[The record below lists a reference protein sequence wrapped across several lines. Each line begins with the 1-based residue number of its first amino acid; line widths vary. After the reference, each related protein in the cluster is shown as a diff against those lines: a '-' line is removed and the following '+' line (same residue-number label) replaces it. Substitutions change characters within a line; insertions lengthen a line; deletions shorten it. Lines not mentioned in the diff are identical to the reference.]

1 MAGYATRA
9 RRGANAAQKAPP
21 KVFAREDADGV
32 RREKKRRADGDAP
45 VVPGE
50 AGADGRAMSKEER
63 RAAKKARKAEKSAL
77 LAQVQGARGTAPA
90 GETEANASANPNRS
104 ERAVAET
111 APSSSKPPKSS
122 DDPKRKSN
130 ADKARGPSGN
140 DELSADARSA
150 RTADT
155 TRPPPKPPPKPKK
168 SHGCKELDDL
178 SEYFVNLGGAPL
190 APGWTVDRHTRSTDG
205 SGYHYFRNPQ
215 GVRFRSKVEAA
226 KHYGLFDNAFGDAAS
241 KEKNKAKQTKK
252 NDSAVSVAAPLAVSA
267 FVGDAKNTK
276 KKKKEKEK
284 RGGQQDRPVDGELL
298 LLGDA
303 EKKKKKKKKKKP
315 RTPWEYVKVD
325 GEVFRRGDCA
335 YVISDKTIDLDDDAE
350 EICAAC
356 GTTHGPSGVTQSRNE
371 GEGEGDADVMLE
383 CDGCLRG
390 WHLGCLTPPLLEV
403 PDAEWVCPMC
413 LASEDG
419 VAAPDERTRK
429 RTACSEFLDGRLHLC
444 RIENI
449 WSEGSEFKFVG
460 RWFATPEETHTGRRS
475 HHARREVFL
484 TGVTDENNVD
494 ALLKRATVL
503 PPQQF
508 RDAARHAAKAASAA
522 RRRAVAAKAAAGEG
536 DLNRVAETAVAA
548 NENDD
553 EDSVDAAAVAAARAA
568 GEDVFLCEYTY
579 DAHFQ
584 RFKRRNEWE
593 DDEFSDDEGRGRSG
607 RLARGEERYLDDDD
621 FGDDSDA
628 SDAPEDEDDGGEW
641 NAARR
646 KNGKQNANKSDK
658 SNKRALRGRAVSRHI
673 TASRRKAAAAS
684 GEAGVMGLGAM
695 AIRVVER
702 EAPATKLSR
711 ARVALSLATTPGSMP
726 CREHE
731 RAKIYDFVE
740 QAINEGS
747 ACRGR
752 SMYISGVPG
761 TGKTATVR
769 EVIRALRKKSRDGY
783 LPRFNHVELN
793 GLRLQ
798 TPKHAYSAIAEELLG
813 ERLGPDRACEVLD
826 ARFRDGRG
834 ADGRVTVLVADEMDL
849 LVTRSSSLLYNLFD
863 WPTHRASRLVILG
876 IANTLDLPERLMP
889 KISSRLGNNKV
900 VFKPYTAEQLKKIV
914 HARLDDARS
923 MKSSTLRLGGLSGFP
938 ERTSEPLRKNVV
950 EEKNDSAFEAVAVE
964 LASRKVAAVSGDA
977 RRVLELCRRA
987 AELAETLAGRS
998 FDEAETAHAYD
1009 GDLSAAEVA
1018 ELDRR
1023 RRRVAALDKAQVAM
1037 QHIKAAMFEMFQ
1049 SPHMR
1054 MLEAASR
1061 HDRIFLCALLLELR
1075 ASGVTEARVSNVM
1088 RRHVQ
1093 LCRAHA
1099 EPEPPAGAAVSIAC
1113 RLASSGLLL
1122 ADPGRRRAAQRVCL
1136 NVPMEDVAYALKD
1149 ERRLQERKL
1158 AAHEALRRATGGR
1171 PSEKNTNGGV
1181 ASAATNAALA
1191 AQTEADRGDIPWIR
1205 QMDL

>member
-1 MAGYATRA
+1 MVISARCPTKDAFRPARLRLIAREPRRRVSPAPGLGRGFEGRIDKFKARFGQSKTLGAKFFKRARDPARVHNGTRA
-9 RRGANAAQKAPP
+9 RLSPS
-21 KVFAREDADGV
+21 
-32 RREKKRRADGDAP
+32 
-45 VVPGE
+45 
-50 AGADGRAMSKEER
+50 AMSEEER
-63 RAAKKARKAEKSAL
+63 RAPKKARRAKRSAL
-77 LAQVQGARGTAPA
+77 LALVHGARGTAPA
-90 GETEANASANPNRS
+90 GDTEALVGSVEVSRDGRSFVARNDQMAEDAS
-104 ERAVAET
+104 
-111 APSSSKPPKSS
+111 
-122 DDPKRKSN
+122 
-130 ADKARGPSGN
+130 
-140 DELSADARSA
+140 
-150 RTADT
+150 
-155 TRPPPKPPPKPKK
+155 
-168 SHGCKELDDL
+168 ELDCL
-178 SEYFVNLGGAPL
+178 SEYFVKLGGAPL
-190 APGWTVDRHTRSTDG
+190 SPGWTVERHTRSTDG
-205 SGYHYFRNPQ
+205 LGYHYFRNPQ

-226 KHYGLFDNAFGDAAS
+226 KHYGVYDAFGDAAS

-252 NDSAVSVAAPLAVSA
+252 NESAVSVAAPLAVSA

-522 RRRAVAAKAAAGEG
+522 RRRAVAAKAGAGEG
-536 DLNRVAETAVAA
+536 DLNRVAEIAVAA

-646 KNGKQNANKSDK
+646 KNGKKNANKSGK

-889 KISSRLGNNKV
+889 KISSRLGNNRV

-923 MKSSTLRLGGLSGFP
+923 MKSSTLGLGGLSGPP
-938 ERTSEPLRKNVV
+938 ETTSEPLRKNVV

-998 FDEAETAHAYD
+998 FDEAETVHSND

-1181 ASAATNAALA
+1181 ASAAANAALA

>member
-45 VVPGE
+45 AVSGE

-90 GETEANASANPNRS
+90 GETEALASANPSRS

-122 DDPKRKSN
+122 DDPKRKSG
-130 ADKARGPSGN
+130 AGGAHGTSGG
-140 DELSADARSA
+140 DDGSADAPPA
-150 RTADT
+150 RTADAP
-155 TRPPPKPPPKPKK
+155 RPPHPPPKPKK
-168 SHGCKELDDL
+168 SYGCKELDDL
-178 SEYFVNLGGAPL
+178 SEYFVTLGGAPL
-190 APGWTVDRHTRSTDG
+190 APGWTVERHTRSTDG

-215 GVRFRSKVEAA
+215 NVRFRSKVEAA
-226 KHYGLFDNAFGDAAS
+226 KHYGIFDNAYGGAAS
-241 KEKNKAKQTKK
+241 KEKNKAKQTK
-252 NDSAVSVAAPLAVSA
+252 NAANALALAAVPASAPLAVSA
-267 FVGDAKNTK
+267 SSADSK
-276 KKKKEKEK
+276 KKKKEKKEKKEK
-284 RGGQQDRPVDGELL
+284 RGGQERPSDGDG
-298 LLGDA
+298 LGDA
-303 EKKKKKKKKKKP
+303 ERKKKKKKKKKP
-315 RTPWEYVKVD
+315 KTPWEYVKVD

-335 YVISDKTIDLDDDAE
+335 YVISDKTLDLDDDAE

-356 GTTHGPSGVTQSRNE
+356 GTTHGPSETRE
-371 GEGEGDADVMLE
+371 EDDADVMLE

-390 WHLGCLTPPLLEV
+390 WHLGCLTPPLAEV
-403 PDAEWVCPMC
+403 PEAEWVCPMC

-522 RRRAVAAKAAAGEG
+522 RRRAVAARAAAGEG
-536 DLNRVAETAVAA
+536 DPAEIAEIAVAVT
-548 NENDD
+548 EDDD

-584 RFKRRNEWE
+584 RFKRRVEWE

-621 FGDDSDA
+621 FGDDDDA

-646 KNGKQNANKSDK
+646 TNGKNANRSKSIQ
-658 SNKRALRGRAVSRHI
+658 NQKRRRGRAVSRHI

-695 AIRVVER
+695 AVRRVER
-702 EAPATKLSR
+702 EAPATKLGR

-726 CREHE
+726 CRESE

-914 HARLDDARS
+914 HARLDDARL
-923 MKSSTLRLGGLSGFP
+923 MKNAPTVGPSVP
-938 ERTSEPLRKNVV
+938 ERTSEPLGKNVV
-950 EEKNDSAFEAVAVE
+950 EDDRAFEAVAVE

-998 FDEAETAHAYD
+998 FDDAETKRRKEKEND
-1009 GDLSAAEVA
+1009 GEQNDAAENA

-1023 RRRVAALDKAQVAM
+1023 RRRVVALDSAHVVM

-1075 ASGVTEARVSNVM
+1075 ASGVTEACVSNVM

-1093 LCRAHA
+1093 LCRTHA
-1099 EPEPPAGAAVSIAC
+1099 EPEPPAGAAAGIAC

-1136 NVPMEDVAYALKD
+1136 NVPAEDVAYALKD

-1158 AAHEALRRATGGR
+1158 AAHEALRRATGGQ
-1171 PSEKNTNGGV
+1171 SEKNTNGGV
-1181 ASAATNAALA
+1181 ASAAAASALA

>member
-1 MAGYATRA
+1 
-9 RRGANAAQKAPP
+9 
-21 KVFAREDADGV
+21 
-32 RREKKRRADGDAP
+32 
-45 VVPGE
+45 
-50 AGADGRAMSKEER
+50 
-63 RAAKKARKAEKSAL
+63 
-77 LAQVQGARGTAPA
+77 
-90 GETEANASANPNRS
+90 
-104 ERAVAET
+104 
-111 APSSSKPPKSS
+111 
-122 DDPKRKSN
+122 
-130 ADKARGPSGN
+130 
-140 DELSADARSA
+140 
-150 RTADT
+150 
-155 TRPPPKPPPKPKK
+155 
-168 SHGCKELDDL
+168 
-178 SEYFVNLGGAPL
+178 
-190 APGWTVDRHTRSTDG
+190 VDRHTRSTDG

-226 KHYGLFDNAFGDAAS
+226 KHYGVYDAFGDAAS

-252 NDSAVSVAAPLAVSA
+252 NESAVSVAAPLAVSA

-371 GEGEGDADVMLE
+371 GEGEGEGDVMLE

-522 RRRAVAAKAAAGEG
+522 RRRAVAAKTAAGEG

-646 KNGKQNANKSDK
+646 KNGKKNANKSGK

-834 ADGRVTVLVADEMDL
+834 ADG
-849 LVTRSSSLLYNLFD
+849 TRD
-863 WPTHRASRLVILG
+863 GSRRG
-876 IANTLDLPERLMP
+876 RDGP
-889 KISSRLGNNKV
+889 SRHALI
-900 VFKPYTAEQLKKIV
+900 VFAVQP
-914 HARLDDARS
+914 
-923 MKSSTLRLGGLSGFP
+923 LRL
-938 ERTSEPLRKNVV
+938 
-950 EEKNDSAFEAVAVE
+950 
-964 LASRKVAAVSGDA
+964 
-977 RRVLELCRRA
+977 
-987 AELAETLAGRS
+987 
-998 FDEAETAHAYD
+998 AHAP
-1009 GDLSAAEVA
+1009 
-1018 ELDRR
+1018 
-1023 RRRVAALDKAQVAM
+1023 RVAAGHLRNR
-1037 QHIKAAMFEMFQ
+1037 QHAG
-1049 SPHMR
+1049 PPR
-1054 MLEAASR
+1054 
-1061 HDRIFLCALLLELR
+1061 ALNAEDLVPAREQQG
-1075 ASGVTEARVSNVM
+1075 GVQAL
-1088 RRHVQ
+1088 H
-1093 LCRAHA
+1093 
-1099 EPEPPAGAAVSIAC
+1099 
-1113 RLASSGLLL
+1113 
-1122 ADPGRRRAAQRVCL
+1122 RRAAQKNRTRQARRRAFDEVEYSRSRRTL
-1136 NVPMEDVAYALKD
+1136 GSSRNNVGTSTK
-1149 ERRLQERKL
+1149 ERRRRKKRLGVRGCRRRARFQEGGCRLGRRAARPRALPPRRRARRDARREELRRGGDCSLKRRRSL
-1158 AAHEALRRATGGR
+1158 RGGCRARPPPPPRRGAGQSAGGDAAHQGCHVRDVPVAAHAHARGGEPPRPHLPLRFTFRAARERRHRGARVKRHAQARAAVPGARRA
-1171 PSEKNTNGGV
+1171 
-1181 ASAATNAALA
+1181 
-1191 AQTEADRGDIPWIR
+1191 
-1205 QMDL
+1205 